1 METFIAV
8 LRSVHRET
16 EERHDHLDIFREF
29 LDHLG
34 RSVRRG
40 GAGARRTNP
49 DLRFGAAPR
58 SASLSGCH
66 HAAAGINDHVAL
78 E

>member
-8 LRSVHRET
+8 LRSVRRET

-34 RSVRRG
+34 RNVRRSDEG
-40 GAGARRTNP
+40 KPADRRTVQ
-49 DLRFGAAPR
+49 R
-58 SASLSGCH
+58 
-66 HAAAGINDHVAL
+66 
-78 E
+78 

>member
-16 EERHDHLDIFREF
+16 EERHDHLDIFREC

-34 RSVRRG
+34 
-40 GAGARRTNP
+40 
-49 DLRFGAAPR
+49 AA
-58 SASLSGCH
+58 SAEG
-66 HAAAGINDHVAL
+66 AL
-78 E
+78 ERGERTPT

>member
-1 METFIAV
+1 MEMFITV

-34 RSVRRG
+34 RATRRRG
-40 GAGARRTNP
+40 DDVKPTDRRNAGR
-49 DLRFGAAPR
+49 
-58 SASLSGCH
+58 
-66 HAAAGINDHVAL
+66 
-78 E
+78 